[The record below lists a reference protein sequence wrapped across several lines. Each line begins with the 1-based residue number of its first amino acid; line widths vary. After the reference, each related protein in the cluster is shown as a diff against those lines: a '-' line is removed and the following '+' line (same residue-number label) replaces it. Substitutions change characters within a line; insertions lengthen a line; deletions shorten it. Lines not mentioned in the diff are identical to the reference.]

1 MQESSQK
8 GRKEADHGRDA
19 GSPMTIPVLGW
30 TETLLRVRAQM
41 EANHASLIAASI
53 AFYGFLGIF
62 PAIAAFIS
70 IWGLAFDPQQVQAQI
85 AMLSSVLPDDA
96 ADIIREQAVAVNA
109 SASTGMSVTAVAG
122 LAFTVYSASK
132 GMHGFMAGLNIMYGE
147 REKRGLVRQTLINWG
162 LTGGMIVM
170 TILTLAIIAVLPPLI
185 ARLPFGESLSALLI
199 YLRWPILLF
208 MVIVAITVLYRFGP
222 NRTASR
228 LNWLSVGAVV
238 ATGLW
243 AVGSIGFSIYVHNFS
258 SYNQTY
264 GTIGAVMVLL
274 LWFWLSAFIV
284 LLGASLNCELERQT
298 RRDTTRGRDRPIGQ
312 RGAWAA
318 DTVAEGPGDINDR
331 AFNEEARKA
340 RQTDINAPR
349 RPPAERR
356 DE

>member
-1 MQESSQK
+1 MPENARQK
-8 GRKEADHGRDA
+8 RTEADHGRDA
-19 GSPMTIPVLGW
+19 GTPMAIPVPGW
-30 TETLLRVRAQM
+30 KETLWRVRAQM
-41 EANHASLIAASI
+41 EANHANLIAASI
-53 AFYGFLGIF
+53 AFYGFLSIF

-85 AMLSSVLPDDA
+85 AMLSSVLPEDA
-96 ADIIREQAVAVNA
+96 ASIIHDQALAVNA
-109 SASTGMSVTAVAG
+109 SASTGMSITAVAG

-132 GMHGFMAGLNIMYGE
+132 GMSGFMAGLNIMYGE

-162 LTGGMIVM
+162 LTVGMIVM
-170 TILTLAIIAVLPPLI
+170 TIMTLATIAVLPPLI

-199 YLRWPILLF
+199 YLRWPLLLLL
-208 MVIVAITVLYRFGP
+208 VITAITILYRFGP
-222 NRTASR
+222 NRKASR

-243 AVGSIGFSIYVHNFS
+243 ALGSIGFSIYVRNFS

-298 RRDTTRGRDRPIGQ
+298 RRDTTRGHDRPLGK

-331 AFNEEARKA
+331 AFRNDAHQARK
-340 RQTDINAPR
+340 TDINAPR
-349 RPPAERR
+349 RPASRQGE
-356 DE
+356 